1 MIDFHV
7 ISATGAIIKTFD
19 DRDRAIDYA
28 RDIRDVFPGCSVDE
42 VEVVTTRKTIYRS
55 RLRPVLRV
63 VAA

>member
-1 MIDFHV
+1 MTDFHV

-42 VEVVTTRKTIYRS
+42 VEVVTTRRRIYRS
-55 RLRPVLRV
+55 RVRPALRV
-63 VAA
+63 VA